1 MTIPYTQKIE
11 ELLTKVSKGET
22 VFPKEKP
29 VEKNPLHEKIEKD
42 GVKKVIEH
50 IFNESEEMPRYIT
63 ETEDELDIDKSSFI
77 YVNVPSSFKDVD
89 EYWNKLAPH
98 FLRLGIPKNDGSKG
112 IVDTAVLKSD
122 GNEEVLRIRAVRD
135 QNNGDKPSIAF
146 LYLNGPELQPIELS
160 TFMYK
165 LGLKLD
171 RAESKKVGNT
181 IIADIIPE

>member
-1 MTIPYTQKIE
+1 MTTPYTQRIE
-11 ELLTKVSKGET
+11 EMLAKVSKGEE

-29 VEKNPLHEKIEKD
+29 QTPNPLHEKIEKE
-42 GVKKVIEH
+42 GVKKVIENL
-50 IFNESEEMPRYIT
+50 FNESEEMPRYIT
-63 ETEDELDIDKSSFI
+63 ETEDELDIDNSSYM

-112 IVDTAVLKSD
+112 FVDTEVLKSD
-122 GNEEVLRIRAVRD
+122 GNAEVLRIRAVRD
-135 QNNGDKPSIAF
+135 QNNGDRPSVAF
-146 LYLNGPELQPIELS
+146 SYLNGPELLPIELS
-160 TFMYK
+160 AFMSK